1 MGEQDTDGVEALL
14 AALGP
19 FGWWQ
24 RGAVLMLLLPNLLA
38 PMYSLN
44 YVFVADR
51 VPFRC
56 LVPECEEAHSAQ
68 FDNTTASRLVQT
80 DACRRPGPRR
90 PGAQTCD
97 PTDFDAD
104 DSLPCEQFLYQN
116 PDTVFAEFDLA
127 CREWRRTLIGTVRNA
142 ALPLALLLTGY
153 VSDGWGRRTAFCVF
167 GAFAG
172 VLGLVKSL
180 APNYNTYIALEFF
193 EAALGY
199 GFNSAAY
206 VIMVELARPSLRAVF
221 ACATGVAYGLGGIL
235 FAETAR
241 RIPQWRSLLRV
252 VHSPALVL
260 PAYWLLLDESVR
272 WLHAAGRVD
281 EAAAV
286 VRKAARWNKVVID
299 ESFINESL
307 TSSGITGRTSV
318 WIAIG
323 QVARSRALVLR
334 LMACC
339 SCWLMAAFIY
349 YGLTINS
356 IALAGNKYTN
366 FALNMAME
374 IAASLLI
381 MMSLERIGRKIT
393 ISVAFSLCGFAAVI
407 PFFVGPG
414 MTQRVMYFVGKLA
427 ITFAFNSLYV
437 FTAELFPTDARSS
450 SLAAASL
457 VGRIGS
463 VLAPQTPLLSA
474 NAQAAAYGGAAA
486 VGALAAAL
494 MPETRRTPLP
504 QRARDA
510 EELRRYPPPPIPMR
524 PPLRS
529 VAPHAPPGP
538 ALTRIISLSV

>member
-1 MGEQDTDGVEALL
+1 MEEHHTDGVEALL
-14 AALGP
+14 TALGP

-24 RGAVLMLLLPNLLA
+24 RGAVLLLLLPNLLA

-56 LVPECEEAHSAQ
+56 LVPECEEAHSAR
-68 FDNTTASRLVQT
+68 FSNATAARLVQS
-80 DACRRPGPRR
+80 DACRRPAPRR
-90 PGAQTCD
+90 PGFRTCD
-97 PTDFDAD
+97 PTNFDAD
-104 DSLPCEQFLYQN
+104 HSVPCEQILYEN
-116 PDTVFAEFDLA
+116 RDTVFAEFDLA

-172 VLGLVKSL
+172 VLGLVKSF
-180 APNYNTYIALEFF
+180 APNYNSYIALEFL

-206 VIMVELARPSLRAVF
+206 VIMVEIARPSLRAVF

-252 VHSPALVL
+252 VYSPALVL

-272 WLHAAGRVD
+272 WLHATGRAD

-307 TSSGITGRTSV
+307 TSSGKTGGTNV

-323 QVARSRALVLR
+323 QVVRSRALVLR
-334 LMACC
+334 LLACC
-339 SCWLMAAFIY
+339 SCWIMAAFIY

-374 IAASLLI
+374 VAASLLI
-381 MMSLERIGRKIT
+381 MMALERIGRKIT
-393 ISVAFSLCGFAAVI
+393 ISVAFSLCGFAAVL
-407 PFFVGPG
+407 PFFIGPG
-414 MTQRVMYFVGKLA
+414 MTQRVMHFVGKLA

-510 EELRRYPPPPIPMR
+510 EELRCYPPPPVPMR

-529 VAPHAPPGP
+529 VAPQAPPGP
-538 ALTRIISLSV
+538 ALTRIMCPSI